1 MSDSETLRDRVLR
14 EAEQALLEQGFFG
27 VSMRQVALNV
37 GAHPGTVA
45 SLFGN
50 KRNLLK
56 TVEAHL
62 REKQARKPLPP
73 TLLFLR
79 ED

>member
-1 MSDSETLRDRVLR
+1 MPDDETTRDRVLR

-27 VSMRQVALNV
+27 VSMRQVALNAGV
-37 GAHPGTVA
+37 HPGTVL

-62 REKQARKPLPP
+62 QEKQAKAVAGARPL
-73 TLLFLR
+73 
-79 ED
+79 